1 MKRWSLV
8 AAVVAL
14 VSSAAF
20 AVDTDPIPGA
30 DVKVG
35 KKPPGGGVIVAQGTT
50 DAQGRFS
57 FENLKPGTYFVR
69 FTVADRSYEV
79 AANPAGGKLRIAKPA
94 AAEAGSVDSRQAL
107 VAETFTVD
115 YEEVAVTLEIL
126 GSSIRG
132 SINKARSNIKNV
144 R

>member
-1 MKRWSLV
+1 MTRSLSV
-8 AAVVAL
+8 AVASVL
-14 VSSAAF
+14 VSAAAF
-20 AVDTDPIPGA
+20 AMDTDPIPGA

-35 KKPPGGGVIVAQGTT
+35 RKPPGGGTIVAQSTT
-50 DAQGRFS
+50 DAQGSFS

-69 FTVADRSYEV
+69 FTVAGRTHEV
-79 AANPAGGKLRIAKPA
+79 AANPAGDKLRIAKP
-94 AAEAGSVDSRQAL
+94 EAPELGSVDSRRAG

-115 YEEVAVTLEIL
+115 FGEVAVTLEIL

-132 SINKARSNIKNV
+132 SINKARSNIK